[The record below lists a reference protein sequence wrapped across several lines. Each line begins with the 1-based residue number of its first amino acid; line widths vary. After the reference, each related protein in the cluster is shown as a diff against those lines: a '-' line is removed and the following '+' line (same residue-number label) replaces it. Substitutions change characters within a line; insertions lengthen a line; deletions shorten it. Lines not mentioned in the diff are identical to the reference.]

1 MLKLL
6 TCALLVMPA
15 LAYADECKFQ
25 APRNAALD
33 LTGVHTLV
41 VDLGQHNLHLSGTP
55 ASTGQVRGRACASNK
70 DRLDDLRLTQHREGD
85 RLILTAENTSSNWN
99 ISLFG
104 VSHYAYLDLQV
115 DVPATLA
122 VELDVGS
129 GDAHVTNVAQLAARV
144 GSGDLQVNGVRSR
157 FDAHVGSGDIKA
169 DDVGETHVVSIGS
182 GDFTANRVRGDLSI
196 GSIGSGDAD
205 LRAIGGSVDVKSIGS
220 GNLHV
225 DGVARDLHVARVG
238 SGDVEHKSV
247 AGRVDVPKED

>member
-1 MLKLL
+1 MWKFLPL
-6 TCALLVMPA
+6 ALLLSPA
-15 LAYADECKFQ
+15 TAHAEECRFQ
-25 APRNAALD
+25 APRNATLD

-41 VDLGQHNLHLSGTP
+41 VELGQHNLHLNGTP
-55 ASTGQVRGRACASNK
+55 ASTGHVSGRACASAK

-85 RLILTAENTSSNWN
+85 RLVLAAESTSSNWN

-104 VSHYAYLDLQV
+104 SHYAYLDLQV

-122 VELDVGS
+122 VELEVGS
-129 GDAHVTNVAQLAARV
+129 GDAKVANVAQLDARV
-144 GSGDLQVNGVRSR
+144 GSGDLQIKGVRGR

-169 DDVGETHVVSIGS
+169 DDVGETHVASIGS
-182 GDFTANRVRGDLSI
+182 GDFTVNRVRGDISI
-196 GSIGSGDAD
+196 GSIGSGDAE

-220 GNLHV
+220 GDLRV

-238 SGDVEHKSV
+238 SGEVQHKGV